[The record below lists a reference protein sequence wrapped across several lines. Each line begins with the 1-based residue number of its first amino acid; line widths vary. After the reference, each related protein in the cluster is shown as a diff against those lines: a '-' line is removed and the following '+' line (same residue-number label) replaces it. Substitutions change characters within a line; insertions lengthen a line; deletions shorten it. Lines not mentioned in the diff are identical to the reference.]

1 MANKYCNSE
10 LKIERAPA
18 DRCNDRPHAP
28 EFYSEP
34 RNQQN
39 SSPANGQTRASFISF
54 PRWQLAQLM
63 SSRPETSYAPRL
75 LRLAAARAP
84 AFEIEP
90 TGVGSFAGSVRGTK
104 NEVMRKTRFPK
115 KPLANFDFRR
125 RCGATVVDFRRRN
138 NAYGT
143 SMALCRGDSIGLFL
157 AIDYKSTAE

>member
-1 MANKYCNSE
+1 
-10 LKIERAPA
+10 LQFRIE
-18 DRCNDRPHAP
+18 DR
-28 EFYSEP
+28 
-34 RNQQN
+34 
-39 SSPANGQTRASFISF
+39 TRASRQVQR
-54 PRWQLAQLM
+54 P
-63 SSRPETSYAPRL
+63 SSRSGILQRAEKSAKLVTRERANTGVLHFLSKMATGATHEQPTRDILRTSFIGVGRGEG
-75 LRLAAARAP
+75 P